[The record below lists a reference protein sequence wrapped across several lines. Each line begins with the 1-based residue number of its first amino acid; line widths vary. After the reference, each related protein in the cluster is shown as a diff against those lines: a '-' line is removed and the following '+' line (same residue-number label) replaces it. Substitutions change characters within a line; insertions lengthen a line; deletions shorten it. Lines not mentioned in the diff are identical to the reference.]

1 MTSRLHAGS
10 SLSPDKAVPQGS
22 CTTVHREKSLR
33 SKVLELSRELAT
45 LTQERDIL
53 MENVL
58 GNSAANNAPLQEL
71 VQRIITESQERWL
84 DSKQELPSPNK
95 PLRGVSPGMLS

>member
-1 MTSRLHAGS
+1 
-10 SLSPDKAVPQGS
+10 
-22 CTTVHREKSLR
+22 
-33 SKVLELSRELAT
+33 
-45 LTQERDIL
+45 

-95 PLRGVSPGMLS
+95 PLHGVSPGMLS